1 MVIADKEESLKLTA
15 RDVANA
21 FADPTWSTRFPPVLT
36 VDQAAGLLQIPK
48 QTVYDWHSRGLL
60 KGCCRRVGKHLRFFR
75 DRLLNLIFNEG
86 LNPHGK

>member
-1 MVIADKEESLKLTA
+1 MADKDESLKLTA

-21 FADPTWSTRFPPVLT
+21 FADPTWGARFPPVLT
-36 VDQAAGLLQIPK
+36 VDQTAELLQIPK

-75 DRLLNLIFNEG
+75 DRLLNRIFNEG
-86 LNPHGK
+86 LHPHGT